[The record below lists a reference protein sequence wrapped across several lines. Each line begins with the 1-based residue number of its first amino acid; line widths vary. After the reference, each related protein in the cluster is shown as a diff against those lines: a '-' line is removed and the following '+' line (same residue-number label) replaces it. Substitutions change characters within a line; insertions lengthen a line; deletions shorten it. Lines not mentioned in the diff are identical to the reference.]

1 MGYGESSDPGRDSAG
16 KTISGAG
23 SNTCKEVNSSV
34 ECTWWGAAGTVVH
47 EPTGLFVYGGYGE
60 FTDENQLASEDT
72 ATTWFV
78 QAGIERKFIPL
89 GKTTIFGEYRN
100 DQVDFTGADLDF
112 YAAGVVQN
120 IEAAAM
126 DLYVMYRHAEGDVD
140 DTALDEFDM
149 VITGARIQF

>member
-1 MGYGESSDPGRDSAG
+1 MHA
-16 KTISGAG
+16 
-23 SNTCKEVNSSV
+23 
-34 ECTWWGAAGTVVH
+34 
-47 EPTGLFVYGGYGE
+47 PTGLFVYGGYGE
-60 FTDENQLASEDT
+60 FTDDNQLASADT
-72 ATTWFV
+72 ASTWFV

-100 DQVDFTGADLDF
+100 DDIEFTGSDLDF

-126 DLYVMYRHAEGDVD
+126 DLYVMYRHAEGETTKD
-140 DTALDEFDM
+140 DFGSLPEFDM